1 MGNIPLSSS
10 DLDSACGRIT
20 EQIDGILAVK
30 KQPSPTKNAKQRLRE
45 LWNSTSPLK
54 KSKRVKSLLMRSI
67 LERDWQKVLIRA
79 RLFPR
84 EIHEFTVLEVPLSWT
99 KEVGSNRRSTK
110 QAGLVSYC
118 RVKVLPIH
126 AACASRPPPEIVRA
140 LLSHA
145 VSSAFSSN
153 DGMTKGA
160 PKKAFGKRRDRFQHL
175 SGPTPLHHEHNVS
188 FAAVTVERVEES
200 SIGKVFV
207 KKLCQI
213 GDVARKA
220 SYREKRSNKLRLSC
234 SMTKEEDLGS
244 NFESAED
251 DCKVLGPRLDS
262 RDSPKHC
269 KNKEDV
275 TVFLKQIEDH
285 LAHNGRCRGVFR
297 DINHGSTESS
307 QHHRKQ
313 SRFVL
318 DINPSQFLPSPS
330 AVRVNEKQNE
340 AIGRNKREDDL
351 FSLEV
356 SVGDSDTAMTTSTN
370 RLVGNYD
377 KGDEDST
384 NLEYL
389 MDESS
394 STSSSLMEP
403 PNSDFDDSSNDSNI
417 FLQLAADG
425 KLTFVDLEDYSSS
438 SENSYTS
445 NNQQFNRNDGGNISA
460 TTAVTGCQPSN
471 MPSSDSNF
479 SSSRRTFVPEDIQ
492 LDHSALFESLAQS
505 LNRKEEGDHA
515 AKSLSQKHDHVTH
528 RASQL
533 LPLHIACLYGAS
545 AAILKIL
552 LEEYPE
558 GSSIEVLGMLPVH
571 MVSAKW
577 SLVNESLGKDGR
589 CDCDGSYSVEGF
601 DSEKNRIAALVE
613 CSPGSLCSNSSAHG
627 LRPLEYVRILL
638 CYPSNVSDEGMVRV
652 KNYLDSQEDKRNMRF
667 DARVSMKD
675 VPENEDYTKNDLKE
689 SNSREKDHDIY
700 CNDIIPSTST
710 CTTSGLSSAWLA
722 NDSSSVFS
730 SLTST
735 PPTASH
741 LSLGGLLSQNRWKE
755 AMCLVETNPD
765 TAKERCFSSSAGNL
779 VSGNDISFSSAS
791 SAGLKEQLPVHVLCQ
806 ILKSGISVPIDLVE
820 LVVSSY
826 PEGLMETDDES
837 ISGSLPLHMICD
849 SFRRNRHTYLV
860 DSREEDYRVFVSERL
875 QALQI
880 MLSAH
885 PDATH
890 VVDNR
895 GRLPLHRAVLVG
907 APLEAIQLLV
917 YRFPKAI
924 SLADQEAMTPFH
936 HAKKAYAFGSP
947 VIGLLKQ
954 AWI

>member
-1 MGNIPLSSS
+1 M
-10 DLDSACGRIT
+10 
-20 EQIDGILAVK
+20 
-30 KQPSPTKNAKQRLRE
+30 
-45 LWNSTSPLK
+45 
-54 KSKRVKSLLMRSI
+54 
-67 LERDWQKVLIRA
+67 ERDWQKVLIRA

-84 EIHEFTVLEVPLSWT
+84 EIHEFTVLEVPLSCT
-99 KEVGSNRRSTK
+99 KEVGGDRRSTK
-110 QAGLVSYC
+110 QADLVSYC
-118 RVKVLPIH
+118 RVRMLPIH
-126 AACASRPPPEIVRA
+126 AACALRPPPEVVRA

-160 PKKAFGKRRDRFQHL
+160 ARKAFGNRRDRFHHL
-175 SGPTPLHHEHNVS
+175 SGSTPLHHEHNTS
-188 FAAVTVERVEES
+188 FAAVTVERLEQS
-200 SIGKVFV
+200 SIGKVMV
-207 KKLCQI
+207 KKLCKF
-213 GDVARKA
+213 GDMARKA
-220 SYREKRSNKLRLSC
+220 SYREKRSNKLRLF
-234 SMTKEEDLGS
+234 GS
-244 NFESAED
+244 NVENVED
-251 DCKVLGPRLDS
+251 DCKLSGPKLDS
-262 RDSPKHC
+262 RDGPRHH
-269 KNKEDV
+269 KNEEDV
-275 TVFLKQIEDH
+275 AMFLKQMEDH

-297 DINHGSTESS
+297 DINHGSAESS
-307 QHHRKQ
+307 RHHRKQ

-318 DINPSQFLPSPS
+318 DIDPSVLLPSSS
-330 AVRVNEKQNE
+330 AVRVTEKQNE

-356 SVGDSDTAMTTSTN
+356 SVGDSDTSMTTSTD
-370 RLVGNYD
+370 RLVGNHD
-377 KGDEDST
+377 KGDEDSSS
-384 NLEYL
+384 LEYL

-394 STSSSLMEP
+394 SAESSLMEP
-403 PNSDFDDSSNDSNI
+403 PNSDCDDSSNDSNS
-417 FLQLAADG
+417 FLQLTADG
-425 KLTFVDLEDYSSS
+425 KLTLVNLEDDSIS
-438 SENSYTS
+438 SEKSYTS
-445 NNQQFNRNDGGNISA
+445 TNQQFNRNFDGGNISA
-460 TTAVTGCQPSN
+460 TTTVTGCQPSN
-471 MPSSDSNF
+471 MSSSDSNF
-479 SSSRRTFVPEDIQ
+479 SSSQPTFVPEDIR
-492 LDHSALFESLAQS
+492 LDHSALFQS
-505 LNRKEEGDHA
+505 LPQSLDRKKEGDRA
-515 AKSLSQKHDHVTH
+515 AKSLSQKHDHITH
-528 RASQL
+528 RASRL

-558 GSSIEVLGMLPVH
+558 GSSTEVLGMFPVH
-571 MVSAKW
+571 MVAAKW
-577 SLVNESLGKDGR
+577 SLVNESLGNDSR
-589 CDCDGSYSVEGF
+589 YDNDGSYSVEGF

-613 CSPGSLCSNSSAHG
+613 CSPGSFCINSSAHG
-627 LRPLEYVRILL
+627 LRPLEYTRILL
-638 CYPSNVSDEGMVRV
+638 CYPSNASDEGMVRV
-652 KNYLDSQEDKRNMRF
+652 KNYLDSQEDNRNMRF
-667 DARVSMKD
+667 DSRVSIKN
-675 VPENEDYTKNDLKE
+675 VPENEDCTKIELKK
-689 SNSREKDHDIY
+689 SSSREKDHGIY

-730 SLTST
+730 SLAST

-755 AMCLVETNPD
+755 AICLVETNPD

-820 LVVSSY
+820 LIVSSY
-826 PEGLMETDDES
+826 PEGLTETDDES

-849 SFRRNRHTYLV
+849 SFRRHRHKQLV

-875 QALQI
+875 QVLQI

-917 YRFPKAI
+917 YRCPRAI
-924 SLADQEAMTPFH
+924 SLSDREGMIPFQL
-936 HAKKAYAFGSP
+936 AKKAYAFGSP